1 MKCVLEDVSILFF
14 WVKKIKKAL
23 EKSRASA
30 EESVKFQLR
39 SGTRPEKMSFEADA
53 VVI

>member
-1 MKCVLEDVSILFF
+1 MRSGGCEYFIFLGEEN
-14 WVKKIKKAL
+14 KKAL